1 MEDIITK
8 ARAFVANHAQEPRY
22 GAVDEM
28 VRGLLSVADERAV
41 EIESLNAEITAI
53 DDAVHGGSMEH
64 TGLAHVVA
72 QALSDAARAMEV
84 AQMNHDRAYDALAVG
99 LGLSEEHEARES
111 LDALVKC
118 ALGGIM
124 HLECSNNGLLKQLTA
139 EQARGDNLSAEV
151 KTLRRELAAAESK
164 HTKAILDGGKVV
176 DALVKRAHEIM
187 TERDEALAMAES
199 AMREGLSECERLRAH
214 AALIEEDRDL
224 LRGVVDAVR
233 AIVRI
238 EHYPKGW
245 TPATVCEACNG
256 NEISGCICG
265 MVPGTEARRWVMED
279 VKDEKISHMGEVPE
293 SFER

>member
-8 ARAFVANHAQEPRY
+8 ARAFIANHAQEPRY

-53 DDAVHGGSMEH
+53 DDAVHGGSMDH

-72 QALSDAARAMEV
+72 QALSDAARAVESAHMER
-84 AQMNHDRAYDALAVG
+84 DRVYDALAVG

-118 ALGGIM
+118 ALESIRHIEGAND
-124 HLECSNNGLLKQLTA
+124 ELLKQLTA

-151 KTLRRELAAAESK
+151 RSLHRELAAAESK